1 MKICL
6 LLSRI
11 ANGGL
16 ERVQINLA
24 NQFLSAGHEVDFVT
38 GMTCDSPYPALDAD
52 IPVIEIAPR
61 GPWSFAAGLAA
72 YMRRSK
78 PDCIL
83 TTSNDI
89 ACIALF
95 LRPILAPRV
104 RIIVT
109 QHLSLAAP
117 LEHVSGVPRV
127 KRLLLYRAMRILL
140 PFADARI
147 SVSEGVASDMAQTIS
162 VAKETIEVIYNPIV
176 TSDFATKRS
185 EHVPW
190 PWPKDLVP
198 TIVYV
203 GRLAIEKRLDV
214 LISATLPILESG
226 QARLLI
232 VGNGPQAAWID
243 EKIDALGL
251 RSVSTCTG
259 FVHNVLPYIAQSD
272 VLVLPSDYEGFGNV
286 LVEALA
292 CGIQTVSTDCP
303 HGPRE
308 ILADGEFGQ
317 LVPVGD
323 PASMRQ
329 AILNSIQAKFHVDRE
344 KLIRRSADF
353 STQKAASSYL
363 RIIEGLGSMKAAS

>member
-11 ANGGL
+11 GNGGL

-38 GMTCDSPYPALDAD
+38 GMTCDSPYPALDSR

-61 GPWSFAAGLAA
+61 GAWGFIPGLAA

-78 PDCIL
+78 PYCIL

-95 LRPILAPRV
+95 LRAILAPKI

-117 LEHVSGVPRV
+117 LEHASGVSRV
-127 KRLLLYRAMRILL
+127 KRHLLYRAMRILL

-162 VAKETIEVIYNPIV
+162 IAKDTVDVIYNPIV
-176 TSDFATKRS
+176 TPDFANKRS
-185 EHVPW
+185 EHISW
-190 PWPKDLVP
+190 PWPKDRVP
-198 TIVYV
+198 TIIYV
-203 GRLAIEKRLDV
+203 GRLAIEKRLDI
-214 LISATLPILESG
+214 LLSAARPILETG

-232 VGNGPQAAWID
+232 VGSGPLAGWVEEQID
-243 EKIDALGL
+243 VLGL
-251 RSVSTCTG
+251 KSVSMCTG
-259 FVHNVLPYIAQSD
+259 LVQNVLPYIAQSD

-292 CGIQTVSTDCP
+292 CGVQTISTDCP

-308 ILADGEFGQ
+308 ILAGGKFGQ

-344 KLIRRSADF
+344 ELIRRSADF
-353 STQKAASSYL
+353 STQKAATSYL
-363 RIIEGLGSMKAAS
+363 RIIEGLGSKNATL

>member
-11 ANGGL
+11 GNGGL

-38 GMTCDSPYPALDAD
+38 GTTCDSPYPALDAG

-78 PDCIL
+78 PDCVL

-95 LRPILAPRV
+95 MRAILAPKV

-117 LEHVSGVPRV
+117 LEHARGLSRV
-127 KRLLLYRAMRILL
+127 KRDLLYRAMRVLL

-147 SVSEGVASDMAQTIS
+147 AVSEGVASDMAQMISIAKDTID
-162 VAKETIEVIYNPIV
+162 VIYNPIV
-176 TSDFATKRS
+176 TPDFASKCS
-185 EHVPW
+185 ELIPW
-190 PWPKDLVP
+190 PWPKDGVP

-203 GRLAIEKRLDV
+203 GRLALEKRLDI
-214 LISATLPILESG
+214 LLAAALPLLKSG

-232 VGNGPQAAWID
+232 VGNGPQADWV
-243 EKIDALGL
+243 EEQIDALGL
-251 RSVSTCTG
+251 RLVSACTG
-259 FVHNVLPYIAQSD
+259 FVQNVLPYIAQSD

-292 CGIQTVSTDCP
+292 CGVQIVSTDCP

-308 ILADGEFGQ
+308 ILAGGKFGQ

-323 PASMRQ
+323 PAPMRQ
-329 AILNSIQAKFHVDRE
+329 AILDSMQSKFHVDRNE
-344 KLIRRSADF
+344 LIGRSTDF
-353 STQKAASSYL
+353 SSQNAANSYMK
-363 RIIEGLGSMKAAS
+363 IIEGLGTTH